1 MNDKTELAEFL
12 VEVKSNFK
20 WAEIIMGTQYSFLFV
35 LYDLRFEVRNNW
47 NNLDEITVEDEL
59 EALT

>member
-1 MNDKTELAEFL
+1 MTDRHTDTRTQPFI
-12 VEVKSNFK
+12 VKD
-20 WAEIIMGTQYSFLFV
+20 II
-35 LYDLRFEVRNNW
+35 LRFEVRNNW